1 MYEMTDADYQK
12 LEGVMRDLYDDGQAE
27 LGDIIFAVLQ
37 RCRRA

>member
-1 MYEMTDADYQK
+1 MYEMTDEDYQK
-12 LEGVMRDLYDDGQAE
+12 LEDVMRNLYDSGIAE